1 VDTLE
6 WGFPPLKGVR
16 VVRRKKHSEEFK
28 VEAVRLLLNRG
39 DRTVAEIAENL
50 GVNANQLH
58 RWRTRYEKAVINP
71 GQHARETA
79 EQAEI
84 RRLKKEVDH
93 LKMER
98 EILKKAT
105 AFFAKESR

>member
-1 VDTLE
+1 MV
-6 WGFPPLKGVR
+6 K
-16 VVRRKKHSEEFK
+16 RKHHPEEFK
-28 VEAVRLLLNRG
+28 IEAVRLLLSRG
-39 DRTVAEIAENL
+39 HRTVAEIAENL

-58 RWRTRYEKAVINP
+58 RWRTRYEKAVLNP
-71 GQHARETA
+71 SQHVRETA
-79 EQAEI
+79 EQSEI
-84 RRLKKEVDH
+84 RRLKKEVDR